1 MITCCALFFSQQFHI
16 LASDKLYVGGDSI
29 GIEARYDGVLVTG
42 TYTFELNGVMY
53 DPSKTIHINDKI
65 LAIDHQK
72 IHTLQDMYDVLNSYQ
87 SNVNTLSIT
96 IERDGKQLDTTIQ
109 TVYDEKQ
116 HAFKS
121 GLYVKDRI
129 VGIGTITYY
138 DPVSKTY
145 GALGHEITDQ
155 DTQEMANISNGNIY
169 PASITS
175 IQKAKTTS
183 AGEKHASIDYTISLG
198 RIQKNTPIGIYGA
211 YDILPKNAQQISWAS
226 IEEVHLGKATMY
238 TVVEGQT
245 IQQYEI
251 EITSLQPQ
259 SSMDIKGITF
269 KVTDTS
275 LLEVSNGI
283 VQGMSGSPII
293 QDGKLIGAVTHVVTS
308 NPSMGYGVY
317 IQWMLEQSRQ

>member
-1 MITCCALFFSQQFHI
+1 
-16 LASDKLYVGGDSI
+16 
-29 GIEARYDGVLVTG
+29 
-42 TYTFELNGVMY
+42 
-53 DPSKTIHINDKI
+53 
-65 LAIDHQK
+65 
-72 IHTLQDMYDVLNSYQ
+72 
-87 SNVNTLSIT
+87 
-96 IERDGKQLDTTIQ
+96 
-109 TVYDEKQ
+109 
-116 HAFKS
+116 
-121 GLYVKDRI
+121 
-129 VGIGTITYY
+129 
-138 DPVSKTY
+138 
-145 GALGHEITDQ
+145 
-155 DTQEMANISNGNIY
+155 MANISNGNIY

-211 YDILPKNAQQISWAS
+211 YDILPKDAQQISWGS

-269 KVTDTS
+269 KVTDIS

>member
-1 MITCCALFFSQQFHI
+1 MFFSHQLHI
-16 LASDKLYVGGDSI
+16 LANDQLYVGGDSI
-29 GIEARYDGVLVTG
+29 GIEARYNGVLVTG
-42 TYTFELNGVMY
+42 TYTFEQDGIMY

-65 LAIDHQK
+65 LAIDHK
-72 IHTLQDMYDVLNSYQ
+72 EIHTLQDMYNILNTYQ
-87 SNVNTLSIT
+87 KKVNTLALT
-96 IERDGKQLDTTIQ
+96 IERDGKQIDTTIQ

-129 VGIGTITYY
+129 VGIGTLTYY
-138 DPVSKTY
+138 DPISKTY

-155 DTQEMANISNGNIY
+155 DTQEMANISDGNIY

-175 IQKAKTTS
+175 IQKAKTS
-183 AGEKHASIDYTISLG
+183 LAGEKHASIDYTVPLG
-198 RIQKNTPIGIYGA
+198 NIQKNTPIGIYGT
-211 YDILPKNAQQISWAS
+211 YDLLPKNAKQISWAS
-226 IEEVHLGKATMY
+226 IDEVHLGKATMY
-238 TVVEGQT
+238 TVVDNQT
-245 IQQYEI
+245 IQEYEI

-259 SSMDIKGITF
+259 KNMDIKGITF

-275 LLEVSNGI
+275 LLEISNGI

-308 NPSMGYGVY
+308 NPTIGYGVY